1 VAKFFQSLQA
11 CRDCDINNVI
21 IPFFEKY
28 PLVGAKRQDYLDF
41 VKVAE
46 LMETKTHL
54 LIAERSL
61 LFFICPLSPPTNEMY
76 KGGGK
81 EGGQKNWR
89 VRAN

>member
-61 LFFICPLSPPTNEMY
+61 LFFICPLSPPLM
-76 KGGGK
+76 KCIRGGK
-81 EGGQKNWR
+81 RRGAKKLTG
-89 VRAN
+89 